1 MTNNNF
7 IAVSNICQTITF
19 RKRYHDSKE
28 MKTMKLSEQSFC
40 LHSCTKNCTGVFPIA
55 NNRDYSAFRT
65 LSFVPLCRLHSD
77 LIATKFLV
85 RLNHKLVSFETFS
98 GIFFFS

>member
-1 MTNNNF
+1 MTNKNF

-28 MKTMKLSEQSFC
+28 MKTLKLSEQSFC

-55 NNRDYSAFRT
+55 NNRDYNAFRT
-65 LSFVPLCRLHSD
+65 LSFVPLCRLHFGSD
-77 LIATKFLV
+77 CNEVFSA
-85 RLNHKLVSFETFS
+85 FEP
-98 GIFFFS
+98 